1 MSRPAADTLRQD
13 RKPATGGYTRLER
26 TILQALTWELRDVVP
41 DLAAQIAAS
50 RLTLR
55 RNSGFGFFTEMMVD
69 RPLTATTAPAR
80 HLGTVHAMVAGL
92 SKPVAFQLRV
102 RDGRLLG
109 LMADSYGQDTRLID
123 FTNTPFDQ
131 IFILDQGRSV
141 ELRQFTQTPPEPS
154 PPPTRQPRPIR
165 REPQSGTMPAMTPT
179 PIQPPRPTASP
190 LSEPPVPMDDLSLR
204 MGLWTLI
211 GVAALIALGLGVP
224 IPIIAIAGF
233 LAVRFVSSE
242 KGLGTLRK
250 VQEGWQTTQATY
262 ARQAA
267 PPS

>member
-1 MSRPAADTLRQD
+1 MTAASIRQD

-26 TILQALTWELRDVVP
+26 TVLQALTWELRDVVP

-55 RNSGFGFFTEMMVD
+55 RNSGFGFFTEMMID
-69 RPLTATTAPAR
+69 RPLTATTAGVR

-109 LMADSYGQDTRLID
+109 LLADSYSQDTRLID

-141 ELRQFTQTPPEPS
+141 ELRQFISAPPEPTPAPARS
-154 PPPTRQPRPIR
+154 PRPPR
-165 REPQSGTMPAMTPT
+165 RDPQSGAMPVMTPT
-179 PIQPPRPTASP
+179 PIQPPRPTATP
-190 LSEPPVPMDDLSLR
+190 LSEPPVPMDDLTLR
-204 MGLWTLI
+204 IGLWTLI

-224 IPIIAIAGF
+224 LVAIAIPAF
-233 LAVRFVSSE
+233 LAARFVNSD
-242 KGLGTLRK
+242 KGLAMARK
-250 VQEGWQTTQATY
+250 AQEGWQTAREDQQ
-262 ARQAA
+262 RQAA
-267 PPS
+267 S

>member
-1 MSRPAADTLRQD
+1 M
-13 RKPATGGYTRLER
+13 
-26 TILQALTWELRDVVP
+26 
-41 DLAAQIAAS
+41 
-50 RLTLR
+50 
-55 RNSGFGFFTEMMVD
+55 
-69 RPLTATTAPAR
+69 
-80 HLGTVHAMVAGL
+80 
-92 SKPVAFQLRV
+92 PV
-102 RDGRLLG
+102 
-109 LMADSYGQDTRLID
+109 
-123 FTNTPFDQ
+123 
-131 IFILDQGRSV
+131 
-141 ELRQFTQTPPEPS
+141 
-154 PPPTRQPRPIR
+154 
-165 REPQSGTMPAMTPT
+165 MTPT

-233 LAVRFVSSE
+233 LAIRFVNSE